1 MSQNTLY
8 KIASPY
14 AEALL
19 ELSLNN
25 NAIDK
30 ASQDLSLIMDI
41 INQSLD
47 LKQFLSNPLIN
58 INTKKNVVHQLF
70 SPQVSDFILKFL
82 LVLIDRRRIS
92 LLSIIIDTYFNLVYK
107 TESTVL
113 TEIASASDLTEIQQ
127 NALIDKIKIIT
138 KSQNVKLITTIDPS
152 LIGGFIIKIGSKVID
167 TSLSGKLKQLAF
179 YLETN

>member
-8 KIASPY
+8 KISSPY

-25 NAIDK
+25 DAVNK
-30 ASQDLSLIMDI
+30 TSQDLSLIIDM
-41 INQSLD
+41 INESVD

-58 INTKKNVVHQLF
+58 ADTKKNVINKLF
-70 SPQVSDFILKFL
+70 ATEVSSFVLKFL

-92 LLSIIIDTYFNLVYK
+92 LLNIIIDTYFNLVYK

-113 TEIASASDLTEIQQ
+113 TEVSSASNLTEVQQ
-127 NALIDKIKIIT
+127 NALIDKIKIMT
-138 KSQNVKLITTIDPS
+138 NSQNVKLITTIDPS

-167 TSLSGKLKQLAF
+167 ASLSGKLKQLAF